1 MVEEKEVELM
11 SNLIVDLEKKLNH
24 FILYLNFTLG
34 NEILVMQ
41 GNSGSG
47 KTTTLNLISGL
58 MKPTKGIIK
67 LNDKI
72 LVDTDKKINIK
83 TQERNIGY
91 VFQNYALFPN
101 MTVKDNIKFA
111 LEDNIVYKKIIDLLK
126 IEHLLNNYPSE
137 ISGGEKQRVA
147 LARTLVTNPKLLL
160 LDEPFSALDSNLKKN
175 LYDEFK
181 AILKQL
187 NIPVILITH
196 NEEEAK
202 ILGDRLLHINNG
214 KIETR

>member
-1 MVEEKEVELM
+1 MTKLTV
-11 SNLIVDLEKKLNH
+11 NLEKKLNH
-24 FILYLNFTLG
+24 FTLYLDFTLG
-34 NEILVMQ
+34 NEILVIQ
-41 GNSGSG
+41 GESGSG

-67 LNDKI
+67 LEEKI
-72 LVDTDKKINIK
+72 FVDTNNKIFLK
-83 TQERNIGY
+83 TQDRNIGY

-101 MTVKDNIKFA
+101 MKVKENIKFA
-111 LEDNIVYKKIIDLLK
+111 LKDEKIYKQIIELLN

-147 LARTLVTNPKLLL
+147 LARTLVTRPRILL
-160 LDEPFSALDSNLKKN
+160 LDEPFSALDSNLKQK
-175 LYDEFK
+175 LYIEFK
-181 AILKQL
+181 NILNNL

-196 NEEEAK
+196 NEDEAK
-202 ILGDRLLHINNG
+202 ILGDRLLFINDG